1 MNAINIEK
9 ISYFYLCNE
18 ASKVFKNIKDAS
30 KSFIRESFDSKVF
43 IVICQGYFKY
53 FENTFLGDVYFEK
66 VKFKKELKSGNC
78 SYPNNVVFVNLL
90 KNKKQYIKRR
100 VVILHC
106 IGHDYIILC
115 SNFDGSYENY
125 ERCLTQS
132 FFCR

>member
-1 MNAINIEK
+1 MFN
-9 ISYFYLCNE
+9 
-18 ASKVFKNIKDAS
+18 
-30 KSFIRESFDSKVF
+30 R
-43 IVICQGYFKY
+43 G
-53 FENTFLGDVYFEK
+53 T
-66 VKFKKELKSGNC
+66 FKKEQKSGSGNC

-90 KNKKQYIKRR
+90 KNKKQYIKGR

-125 ERCLTQS
+125 ERCLTKS